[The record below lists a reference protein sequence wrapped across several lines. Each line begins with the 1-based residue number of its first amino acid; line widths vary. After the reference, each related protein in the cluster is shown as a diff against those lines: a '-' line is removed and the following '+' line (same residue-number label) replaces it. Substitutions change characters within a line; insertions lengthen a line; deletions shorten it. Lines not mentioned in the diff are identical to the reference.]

1 MDGYIAVGELWAP
14 LGEKGGLKMYES
26 GHFLEKMSISI
37 REKDSEGEKYGK
49 VGTHSREQGVWGL
62 EKLTWQIVTTIF

>member
-37 REKDSEGEKYGK
+37 GEKDSEGEKYGK
-49 VGTHSREQGVWGL
+49 VGTEIKDGWVNPN
-62 EKLTWQIVTTIF
+62 TTFS